1 MILIASSVSSTD
13 LSVFFIPARLEGDT
27 DSSPK
32 NKAAQPERRHNFSI
46 SLSFA
51 KEMEL
56 CPTQLIPSGIRA
68 SNNFLEYS
76 GCPVTLSSKIK
87 NVFEPDCLISST
99 TLETGRCLIFLQ

>member
-1 MILIASSVSSTD
+1 MASSVSSID
-13 LSVFFIPARLEGDT
+13 LSAFFIPTRLEGDT

-56 CPTQLIPSGIRA
+56 CPTHLMPRGIKA
-68 SNNFLEYS
+68 SNNSLEYF
-76 GCPVTLSSKIK
+76 GCPATLSSKIK
-87 NVFEPDCLISST
+87 NVFEPDRLISSIT
-99 TLETGRCLIFLQ
+99 METGLCLIFLP